1 MRYKNSRTAIYKQ
14 LGQVSQERIMAL
26 ITASVGK
33 AGRNIRQDVT
43 MAQQLLKKVGFDPG
57 PVDGIC
63 GPKTIAAIGKFQSSF
78 LSRPDGL
85 IEPNKTT
92 WRKLAAGQ
100 YAVSKQWEGDSA
112 KWTQEKKL
120 ASLNPAFR
128 QKVEV
133 LLRKLEAR
141 GFRPKI
147 FYGWR
152 SVAVQQ
158 ELVKKGRSR
167 VRFSFHNAKKPDGT
181 PDAYASDIIDSR
193 YGWLNR
199 QETRDY
205 WKAQGEEAK
214 ELKLIWGGDWK
225 NPWDPAHVQFFPSS
239 QLSAI
244 KKKSGL

>member
-1 MRYKNSRTAIYKQ
+1 M
-14 LGQVSQERIMAL
+14 L
-26 ITASVGK
+26 IITGSVGK
-33 AGRNIRQDVT
+33 AARNVRQDVIT
-43 MAQQLLKKVGFDPG
+43 VQQLLKKVGVDPG

-63 GPKTIAAIGKFQSSF
+63 GPKTVAAICKFQSSF
-78 LSRPDGL
+78 FSRPDGL

-92 WRKLAAGQ
+92 WRKLIVQ
-100 YAVSKQWEGDSA
+100 KHAVSKEWEGDSA

-120 ASLNPAFR
+120 ASLNPAFG
-128 QKVEV
+128 QKVQT
-133 LLRKLEAR
+133 LIKKLKAR

-167 VRFSFHNAKKPDGT
+167 VRFSFHNAQKPDGT
-181 PDAYASDIIDSR
+181 PNSYAADIIDSR
-193 YGWLNR
+193 YGWSNS
-199 QETRDY
+199 QETRNY

-214 ELKLIWGGDWK
+214 ELRLIWGGEWK
-225 NPWDPAHVQFFPSS
+225 NPWDPAHVQFLPNS